1 MQEQA
6 HAVQSE
12 VAPAARPWD
21 HLVYASFLFVLM
33 LAPQRYLQVYYVVV
47 AVLLI
52 GFSLNRVPSFVNRLS
67 IPFLVLTAF
76 VLFGAL
82 VRSIAFGGGNPRDY
96 LEAARFLPLILVF
109 ASPFRWQR
117 LRIEALIDAALA
129 YLAIDIA
136 LSFLQIGGL
145 NPAGIVSHVE
155 RFYSSTTHLQTA
167 LGISGRAL
175 GLSPGPGQH
184 GAVLFVITTVM
195 LYGLLSLP
203 HRKMR
208 CLLGFL
214 VGLIAVLLA
223 QSQTA
228 FVVTVAVTFGLLGLF
243 VIRGDRRGRR
253 VAGLLLAAFAVSSTY
268 VVAVIATRF
277 RYLFLLFIYGLG
289 RSSYHRRQDRWADI
303 LGRAFEHPGWLPLG
317 WGKDYFGSISGAM
330 DSDLLY
336 IFSVYGA
343 VVFAIFLIV
352 VLGFLWSTLRNV
364 ILRGSLTDHRVLLFC
379 LLLGGLV
386 FSWPNAYFTAPNI
399 LLILAIVHGT
409 WWWGQRPAGVPI
421 ESLTAEAGEPGV
433 RPGGAPTGSS
443 VAP

>member
-1 MQEQA
+1 
-6 HAVQSE
+6 
-12 VAPAARPWD
+12 
-21 HLVYASFLFVLM
+21 M
-33 LAPQRYLQVYYVVV
+33 LAPQRQLQIYYVVV

-52 GFSLNRVPSFVNRLS
+52 GFSLNRVPRFVNRLS
-67 IPFLVLTAF
+67 IPFIVLTVF

-82 VRSIAFGGGNPRDY
+82 LRSIVFGGGNPRDY

-117 LRIEALIDAALA
+117 LRIEALVDAALA
-129 YLAIDIA
+129 YLAIDVV
-136 LSFLQIGGL
+136 LSLLQIGGL
-145 NPAGIVSHVE
+145 DPAGIVSRLE
-155 RFYSSTTHLQTA
+155 RIYSSPTHLETA

-195 LYGLLSLP
+195 LYGLLILP
-203 HRKMR
+203 NRKIR

-214 VGLIAVLLA
+214 VGIVAVLLA

-228 FVVTVAVTFGLLGLF
+228 FVVTIAVSLGLLGLF
-243 VIRGDRRGRR
+243 VVRGDRRSRR

-277 RYLFLLFIYGLG
+277 RYLFLLFVYGLG

-303 LGRAFEHPGWLPLG
+303 LGRAFEHPAWLPLG
-317 WGKDYFGSISGAM
+317 WGKDYFGSVSGAM

-343 VVFAIFLIV
+343 VVFAIFLVVIV
-352 VLGFLWSTLRNV
+352 RFLWNTLRNV
-364 ILRGSLTDHRVLLFC
+364 ILRGSLSDHRVLLFC

-386 FSWPNAYFTAPNI
+386 FSWPNAFFTAPNI
-399 LLILAIVHGT
+399 LLLLAIVHGT
-409 WWWGQRPAGVPI
+409 WWWVQWPGSTPDSPLPAAAA
-421 ESLTAEAGEPGV
+421 ES
-433 RPGGAPTGSS
+433 GGTSIIS
-443 VAP
+443 